1 MHLRH
6 QLPQE
11 VLAELYDVD
20 RLTVSTAISGC
31 MSGSRKRA
39 SRAATLSC
47 MSAGVGYSGR
57 PEYARPSGA
66 RFTLPSILSMTVEQ
80 RAGSNEQVAAR
91 QQSEGT
97 TSLVLSAVAAA
108 MMVCPLLPVPVPKWI
123 LFLPVYFTVPVG
135 ISAVISG
142 IGALRRMRGQEE
154 ADRFRARA
162 GVALGTA
169 VVMIPLTVIVWTIWA
184 MSQDQTYE

>member
-1 MHLRH
+1 
-6 QLPQE
+6 
-11 VLAELYDVD
+11 
-20 RLTVSTAISGC
+20 
-31 MSGSRKRA
+31 
-39 SRAATLSC
+39 
-47 MSAGVGYSGR
+47 
-57 PEYARPSGA
+57 
-66 RFTLPSILSMTVEQ
+66 MTVEQ